1 MKETFG
7 KQNPEKNGLKKSVTI
22 AKARFFAWIRAIFN
36 IVHNFKEAQEII
48 NHQNREIE
56 EMRLL
61 VNFLL
66 KNTNRYIRRR
76 WIRYLDAAQ
85 EIGIWDA
92 EIVKLCPSDKI
103 PTGAD
108 LSEYL
113 DNNIPPKT
121 IKQELEE
128 DAETI
133 FIKSYPFPNT
143 EPNSIADETEGA

>member
-1 MKETFG
+1 MKETFS
-7 KQNPEKNGLKKSVTI
+7 KQVHNKKGLKKSITI
-22 AKARFFAWIRAIFN
+22 AKARFFAWIRAIVY
-36 IVHNFKEAQEII
+36 IVHNFSQAQEII

-92 EIVKLCPSDKI
+92 EIVKLCPSDKLL
-103 PTGAD
+103 TGVD
-108 LSEYL
+108 VSEYL
-113 DNNIPPKT
+113 
-121 IKQELEE
+121 ER
-128 DAETI
+128 
-133 FIKSYPFPNT
+133 
-143 EPNSIADETEGA
+143 IADVPEVSPAITMKEIETNHGGFE